1 MSAYSI
7 ISIVMYS
14 LAGVLFL
21 TAIVVFFVT
30 DVWASIK
37 YLSSKDKFGG
47 DSIPV
52 VSSNIARQA
61 INAGGNINGETVSHS
76 ISMEPRNIEYAQ
88 QTIDTDELDN
98 QPLPGFETQDWDL
111 PQGVSFV
118 LTKNIIVVH
127 SDKEYIARENI

>member
-1 MSAYSI
+1 MSTYSI

-37 YLSSKDKFGG
+37 YLSSKDKFSS

-61 INAGGNINGETVSHS
+61 INAGGNINGESVSRS

-88 QTIDTDELDN
+88 QTIDTDELDIH
-98 QPLPGFETQDWDL
+98 PSAGFETQDWNL

-118 LTKNIIVVH
+118 LTKNIVVVH
-127 SDKEYIARENI
+127 SDKEYIAHENI

>member
-30 DVWASIK
+30 DVWTSIK
-37 YLSSKDKFGG
+37 YLSNKDKFGS
-47 DSIPV
+47 DTIPT
-52 VSSNIARQA
+52 VSSSISRQA
-61 INAGGNINGETVSHS
+61 INTSGNVSEGAVFYN
-76 ISMEPRNIEYAQ
+76 ISKESRNIEYAQ
-88 QTIDTDELDN
+88 QTIDTDELEVQSN
-98 QPLPGFETQDWDL
+98 SGFETQDWEL

-118 LTKNIIVVH
+118 LTKNIVVVH
-127 SDKEYIARENI
+127 SDKEYIAHENI

>member
-1 MSAYSI
+1 MSTYSI

-37 YLSSKDKFGG
+37 YLSSKDKFSS
-47 DSIPV
+47 DTIPT
-52 VSSNIARQA
+52 VSSSISRQV
-61 INAGGNINGETVSHS
+61 INAHGSVSEEAVSHN
-76 ISMEPRNIEYAQ
+76 ISMESRNIEYAQ
-88 QTIDTDELDN
+88 QTIDTDELEA
-98 QPLPGFETQDWDL
+98 QPNPGFETQDWEL

-118 LTKNIIVVH
+118 LTKNIVVVH

>member
-1 MSAYSI
+1 MSTYSI

-37 YLSSKDKFGG
+37 YLSSKDKFGS

-52 VSSNIARQA
+52 VSSNITRQA
-61 INAGGNINGETVSHS
+61 INASGNINGEAVSRS

-88 QTIDTDELDN
+88 QTIDTDELDT
-98 QPLPGFETQDWDL
+98 QPSAGFETQDWDL

-118 LTKNIIVVH
+118 LTKNIVVVH

>member
-37 YLSSKDKFGG
+37 YLSSKDKFGS
-47 DSIPV
+47 DSIPE